1 MEWLI
6 YLLKVSACTG
16 LFYAFYHLFLRKLTF
31 FNSNRFYLLS
41 TLILSLAIPA
51 LQFNV
56 EVPIADTTQVIPSPD
71 YVDGAT
77 GLAIPRENYLIINQ
91 NEYSSKE
98 IDWDAVLLKVYGTVS
113 VLMLASFLF
122 QLMRLLFYTRNVV
135 EHIGRLKIV
144 FKPFGFTN
152 CSFFNYVFVDKKDLL
167 GRDMQ
172 VFLQHE
178 SVHAAKYH
186 SVDKMLTALSNI
198 LLWFN
203 PFIYLY
209 KRELSQLHEYEAD
222 RFTSQSIGSQ
232 SYATLLL
239 EEATKEKTHAFMHSF
254 AVKPLK
260 GRILM
265 LFTHQSNYIKK
276 LRYLA
281 ALPLVATLLL
291 GFSAEYVPSAVGVD
305 IQVEDSTVFRQRIK
319 RTPAMISSKKA
330 FAEWRKTDDYKKQSH
345 IMEELG
351 RKTLTGIVKYNVD
364 PVDRIHENSVLFVSG
379 KTTYLLMLGGGP
391 ERIRE
396 ILKDN
401 STATVK
407 VNFAV
412 ITQLSKYVEVRAAS
426 VIING
431 KEVYSM
437 KPSIAPPFLY
447 EVNKVRFADGI
458 VKTVKFSSNGQK
470 ELQIL
475 ANGYAFLLEVNN
487 EQVSLEELDGLKA
500 GDKVRFRF
508 VHELRTGA
516 KIYSIKDWVSLSKDI
531 KSYGIKNKLLFAKF
545 YEQVASTDQNSL
557 KQNLKQVS
565 YTQNFE
571 DKLSFTAK
579 DSSVVDEDL
588 IKLFGGATLTFNEF
602 NIRAD
607 QIVFNR
613 NTLVGV
619 AKLASFHNTKLHTVV
634 EETDSVHFD
643 FRSRKFEHFG
653 FR

>member
-1 MEWLI
+1 M
-6 YLLKVSACTG
+6 LKVSACTG
-16 LFYAFYHLFLRKLTF
+16 LFYSFYHSFLRKLTF
-31 FNSNRFYLLS
+31 FNSNRLYLLS

-51 LQFNV
+51 LQFDV
-56 EVPIADTTQVIPSPD
+56 EVPIAETTHVMPSPD

-77 GLAIPRENYLIINQ
+77 GLAIPKENYLIINQ
-91 NEYSSKE
+91 NDYSSKE
-98 IDWDAVLLKVYGTVS
+98 IEWDAFLLKVYGTVS

-122 QLMRLLFYTRNVV
+122 QLIRLLFYTRNVV

-152 CSFFNYVFVDKKDLL
+152 CSFLNYVFVDKKDLL

-186 SVDKMLTALSNI
+186 SVDKMLTALSKI

-203 PFIYLY
+203 PFVYLY
-209 KRELSQLHEYEAD
+209 ERELSQLHEYEAD
-222 RFTSQSIGSQ
+222 KFTSQSIGSQ

-239 EEATKEKTHAFMHSF
+239 EEATKEKTYSFVHFF

-265 LFTHQSNYIKK
+265 LFSHQSNTKKK

-281 ALPLVATLLL
+281 ALPLIATMLL
-291 GFSAEYVPSAVGVD
+291 GFSADYVPSAVGAD
-305 IQVEDSTVFRQRIK
+305 IQVEDSSFFRQRIK

-330 FAEWRKTDDYKKQSH
+330 FEEWQKTDDYKEQSH
-345 IMEELG
+345 IMEQIG
-351 RKTLTGIVKYNVD
+351 RKTITGIVKYNVD

-391 ERIRE
+391 ASIRE

-426 VIING
+426 VIVDG
-431 KEVYSM
+431 KEVYRT
-437 KPSIAPPFLY
+437 KPSVAPPFLY
-447 EVNKVRFADGI
+447 EVNEVRFADGI
-458 VKTVKFSSNGQK
+458 VKKTNLTGLGQR
-470 ELQIL
+470 ELQIS
-475 ANGYAFLLEVNN
+475 ANGYSFLVKVDNK
-487 EQVSLEELDGLKA
+487 QVSLSELDGIKV
-500 GDKVRFRF
+500 GDALRFRF
-508 VHELRTGA
+508 VREVKTGVKA
-516 KIYSIKDWVSLSKDI
+516 YLIKDWVSLSKEI
-531 KSYGIKNKLLFAKF
+531 QSYGIKNRLIFTRF
-545 YEQVASTDQNSL
+545 YEEVASTDQNSL
-557 KQNLKQVS
+557 KRNFKQVS

-579 DSSVVDEDL
+579 DSSVVDKDS
-588 IKLFGGATLTFNEF
+588 IRLFGRATLTFNEF
-602 NIRAD
+602 NIKAD
-607 QIVFNR
+607 QIAFNSK
-613 NTLVGV
+613 TLIGV
-619 AKLASFHNTKLHTVV
+619 AKSASFYNNKLHTIV

-643 FRSRKFEHFG
+643 FRSGKFKHFG